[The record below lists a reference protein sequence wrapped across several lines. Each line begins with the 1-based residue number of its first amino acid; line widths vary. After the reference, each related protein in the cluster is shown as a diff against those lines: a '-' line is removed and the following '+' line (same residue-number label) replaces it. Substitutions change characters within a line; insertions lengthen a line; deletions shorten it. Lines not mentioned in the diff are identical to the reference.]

1 MLCGI
6 HKVLILNLLQNTT
19 IMKKIALLLF
29 TALTLFS
36 CGQSVSD
43 KDLPKLNGYWEIQEA
58 IMADGTK
65 KEYKV
70 NPTVDYFEL
79 KGKTGFRKKVMP
91 QFDGTYRA
99 NDLSEK
105 ISVGEAEGK
114 MYINYVTDYAKWKEE
129 IVALS
134 DEELVVKN
142 QHDMEYHYKR
152 SEPVTVK

>member
-1 MLCGI
+1 MR
-6 HKVLILNLLQNTT
+6 
-19 IMKKIALLLF
+19 KIALLLL
-29 TALTLFS
+29 TALALFS
-36 CGQSVSD
+36 CGQTISE

-58 IMADGTK
+58 VMADGTK

-91 QFDGTYRA
+91 QFDGTYRS
-99 NDLSEK
+99 NDISEK
-105 ISVGEAEGK
+105 MSLTETDGK
-114 MYINYVTDYAKWKEE
+114 MYINYTTDYAKWREE
-129 IVALS
+129 IVELN

-142 QHDMEYHYKR
+142 QHEMEYHYKR